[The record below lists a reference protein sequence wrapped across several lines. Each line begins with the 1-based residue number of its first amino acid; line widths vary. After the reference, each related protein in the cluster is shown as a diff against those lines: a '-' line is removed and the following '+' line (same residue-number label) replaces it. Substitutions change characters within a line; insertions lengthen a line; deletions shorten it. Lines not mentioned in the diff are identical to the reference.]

1 MYECPNCGGNLR
13 YDIPSKMMAC
23 ASCDSKFDPYEV
35 SERNGAQETED
46 EYEVTVFKCPQCG
59 GEIYSTDNTAAGFCT
74 FCGSAAILE
83 SRLRKEHRPKYIIP
97 FRQTKEQCKKSYMKL
112 MGKAVF
118 APKELK
124 SEKHI
129 NEFRGIYMPY
139 WIYNVHEGGGDIRL
153 TGTTEKR
160 RGDYI
165 IKSHYN
171 LNLDLDADYQG
182 IAYDASSSFSDTISE
197 NLAPF
202 DTKNMREF
210 TPAFLSGF
218 YADSADIDTSLY
230 VDDAEQFAL
239 DKTQDFIS
247 SYPNLRKYDIVETGK
262 TLQWKLNSTV
272 GDAEGAMFPVWFMAY
287 KNKDRVTY
295 ATVNGQTGK
304 VVADLPVDVPKYLGA
319 SVVLTIPLFFLLNAF
334 LTLIP
339 SMLLGIV
346 CLVAGIVSCMYFRQI
361 DDIAAQEGKEY
372 DKGAIAARLRE
383 QRENHK
389 RAPGGEKLPPKSDA
403 QLAASLEERKKEEAD
418 AKPKLIVNGETV
430 SAERVS
436 FRAAMTFFDPILVL
450 AVVVAGLLF
459 GFVLEEYLTRITVGA
474 AAVLVLIYWFRTWFR
489 MDDVRSRKG
498 RGNALTYLLIPMVA
512 SVIVALLHPVS
523 DLYYYGCIAL
533 MLLAMVAALVD
544 LIRCYNLFATRP
556 LPQFHYKGGDDRA

>member
-1 MYECPNCGGNLR
+1 M
-13 YDIPSKMMAC
+13 
-23 ASCDSKFDPYEV
+23 
-35 SERNGAQETED
+35 
-46 EYEVTVFKCPQCG
+46 
-59 GEIYSTDNTAAGFCT
+59 
-74 FCGSAAILE
+74 
-83 SRLRKEHRPKYIIP
+83 
-97 FRQTKEQCKKSYMKL
+97 
-112 MGKAVF
+112 
-118 APKELK
+118 
-124 SEKHI
+124 
-129 NEFRGIYMPY
+129 
-139 WIYNVHEGGGDIRL
+139 
-153 TGTTEKR
+153 
-160 RGDYI
+160 
-165 IKSHYN
+165 
-171 LNLDLDADYQG
+171 
-182 IAYDASSSFSDTISE
+182 
-197 NLAPF
+197 
-202 DTKNMREF
+202 
-210 TPAFLSGF
+210 
-218 YADSADIDTSLY
+218 
-230 VDDAEQFAL
+230 DDAEQFAL

-287 KNKDRVTY
+287 KNKDRVAY

-430 SAERVS
+430 SAESDS
-436 FRAAMTFFDPILVL
+436 FRAAMTFFDLILVL
-450 AVVVAGLLF
+450 AVVAAGLLF
-459 GFVLEEYLTRITVGA
+459 GFVLEEYFTRITVGA

-489 MDDVRSRKG
+489 MDDVSSRKG

-533 MLLAMVAALVD
+533 MLLAMVASLVD